1 MNQLIFPILLF
12 ATSFSFTQEIKEK
25 TELYNE
31 SKNNALGLLMDVQ
44 EGLEDFLFYNQKQV
58 ISTIG
63 CENCIVKARTIF
75 ETNPDKIVY
84 LDSSEVLFEKITAGD
99 SSNCYRLSSFFVNNA
114 LFVTVKIK
122 WAPIVPITFEFYN
135 EDKKL
140 LVERNFKLK
149 YH

>member
-1 MNQLIFPILLF
+1 MKHLIFPILLF
-12 ATSFSFTQEIKEK
+12 ATSFSFTQEIKDK
-25 TELYNE
+25 TALYSA

-44 EGLEDFLFYNQKQV
+44 EGQEDFLFYNQKQV

-63 CENCIVKARTIF
+63 CENCKVKARTIF
-75 ETNPDKIVY
+75 ETNPDKVVY

-99 SSNCYRLSSFFVNNA
+99 SSNCFGMSSFFVNNA

-122 WAPIVPITFEFYN
+122 WAPIVPITIEFYS

-140 LVERNFKLK
+140 LIERDFKLK
-149 YH
+149 YY

>member
-75 ETNPDKIVY
+75 
-84 LDSSEVLFEKITAGD
+84 
-99 SSNCYRLSSFFVNNA
+99 
-114 LFVTVKIK
+114 
-122 WAPIVPITFEFYN
+122 
-135 EDKKL
+135 
-140 LVERNFKLK
+140 
-149 YH
+149 